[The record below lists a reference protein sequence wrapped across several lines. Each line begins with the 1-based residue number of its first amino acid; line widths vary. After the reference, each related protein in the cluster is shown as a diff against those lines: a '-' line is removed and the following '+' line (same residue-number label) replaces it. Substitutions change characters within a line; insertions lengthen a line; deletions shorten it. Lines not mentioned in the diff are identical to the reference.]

1 MNKVLTIYAY
11 IFSRKLFFK
20 WNYFLFHVGLRGMG
34 VLNYTNFIVSGE
46 KFLINFLKKNYSLD
60 LVMDVGANDGD
71 YTAFYMDYSTQIYC
85 FEPHP
90 NTSRKLTERFKG
102 NDKIKVIPKG
112 LSNTQTKTVI
122 YDYAQDNGSSHASL
136 YAEVITDIHNSK
148 MVEVRIELDTLN
160 SVAQELSI
168 EHINLLK
175 IDTEG
180 NEYKCLLGAS
190 DLLDNGRVDVIH
202 FEFNEMNVYSGV
214 FMKDFVEL
222 LPNYNLYRLLP
233 SGFLPITYKSHRPL
247 RYEVFAFQ
255 NIVAFRKD
263 IDTLVR

>member
-1 MNKVLTIYAY
+1 MNKILALYAH
-11 IFSRKLFFK
+11 IFSKKIFFK
-20 WNYFLFHVGLRGMG
+20 LNYFLFHVGLRGMG
-34 VLNYTNFIVSGE
+34 ILNYTSFSVSGE
-46 KFLINFLKKNYSLD
+46 KFLIDFLKKNHSLD
-60 LVMDVGANDGD
+60 LVLDVGANDGN
-71 YTAFYMDYSTQIYC
+71 YTAFYMDYSKQVYC

-90 NTSRKLTERFKG
+90 NTSSKLIERFK
-102 NDKIKVIPKG
+102 NNNKIKVIPKG
-112 LSNTQTKTVI
+112 LSDTKLKTVI

-136 YAEVITDIHNSK
+136 YAEVITDIHNSQ
-148 MVEVRIELDTLN
+148 MVEVPIELDTLN
-160 SVAQELSI
+160 SVAQELNI

-180 NEYKCLLGAS
+180 NEYKCLKGAS
-190 DLLDNGRVDVIH
+190 ELLNNNLVDVIH

-222 LPNYNLYRLLP
+222 LPNFNLYRLLP
-233 SGFLPITYKSHRPL
+233 SGFLPIAYKAHRPL

-263 IDTLVR
+263 IDTLVK